1 VNGIPAGHGPDM
13 LAVTDSIGFGGVF
26 PYMGLANP
34 RMRLTI
40 RACVVP

>member
-1 VNGIPAGHGPDM
+1 MCAGHGLGM

-34 RMRLTI
+34 PHALTF